1 MSFPLKAFTV
11 NAIKENKRNVL
22 FVVIFVQL
30 NHCFFYFLFSKE
42 NLRSFVGP
50 GFEDLNGMDDRKTS
64 VLSGDDYFG
73 EKRFLCLSLDF
84 SKIWK
89 VLDEPHSSK
98 CARVC
103 SNV

>member
-1 MSFPLKAFTV
+1 MFSL
-11 NAIKENKRNVL
+11 
-22 FVVIFVQL
+22 
-30 NHCFFYFLFSKE
+30 FLFSKE

-64 VLSGDDYFG
+64 ILSGDDYVG

-98 CARVC
+98 YAKVG
-103 SNV
+103 SNVRRIGLEVLCKTDVLKNFAKLPQFFV